1 MARMELPVLDKFCF
15 IFDLRTGC
23 IVMGIINSILTFILS
38 VLLITFAV
46 NIRDPTEAQMKRDD
60 IDSGMSSV
68 VYTIVVL
75 LAVLLLVKF
84 LLDLVFVYAVYKEK
98 CGIMKKY
105 CIFWIIFLVLFI
117 IGFLKTLFHMDAGHV
132 IAQILFLGKFDLS
145 LHFFLLL
152 PLVRTKTKR
161 KIIILTDV

>member
-1 MARMELPVLDKFCF
+1 MELPVLDKFCF

-23 IVMGIINSILTFILS
+23 IVMGFINSVVTFILS
-38 VLLITFAV
+38 LLLINFAC

-75 LAVLLLVKF
+75 LVVLLFVKF
-84 LLDLVFVYAVYKEK
+84 LLDLVFVYSVYKEK
-98 CGIMKKY
+98 LGLMKKY

-117 IGFLKTLFHMDAGHV
+117 IGFLKTLFHLDAGYV
-132 IAQILFLGKFDLS
+132 IAQIMFLAENLYYIVVIRSYLISVNEDGVL
-145 LHFFLLL
+145 
-152 PLVRTKTKR
+152 
-161 KIIILTDV
+161 